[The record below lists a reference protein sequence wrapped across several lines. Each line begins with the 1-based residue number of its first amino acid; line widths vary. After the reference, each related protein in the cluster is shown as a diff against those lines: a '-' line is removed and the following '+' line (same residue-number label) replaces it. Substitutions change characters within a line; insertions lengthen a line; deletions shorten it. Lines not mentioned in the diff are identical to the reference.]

1 MFSWSFFLLFLNKN
15 ILKKLGLFFLYL
27 ILFVAISCSRNKT
40 TNFINIKSQKYKQF
54 NSDQKENYLD
64 SLESISNSLPN
75 DSLTRSFLFDLA
87 GEYYFLNLSKKS
99 FKISKKVFELSSDA
113 KDNLGIAR
121 SYYYMGDCYE
131 VTKKDSAYFYYHKA
145 EKLYRLLDDRERIAK
160 MLFNKAFIL
169 FYEGNYLESEIQVSK
184 SLKLLKNSTDKSV
197 VFTCY
202 NLLAS
207 NFQKMEEYKNA
218 LKYYLLAQEVLIDL
232 DKNNKDFDGKNN
244 NKLILSINI
253 ANVYE
258 KQFQFDKARTELES
272 ALTIDTKRQWTNDYA
287 VLIGNLGYVKTKLG
301 HLKDGETMMKEAL
314 SLTRKSGV
322 ESSIVYKLHN
332 LGKYYFDIKDT
343 IQSIR
348 YLKESLQLAEKLKS
362 TDDVKVNLQLL
373 SKIDKSNTSSYD
385 KRYITVSDS
394 LIKVQRKNRNKYARI
409 EYETAIVEDANKE
422 LSSKNLYLIFGVVVL
437 VGALGVRYV
446 VGQRKEIAYRKQLQK
461 AELEF
466 FELMQS
472 SQIALNEAKKEE
484 QNRISRELHD
494 NVMNRLYGTRLQ
506 LGMLNSITN
515 IEAEEKRLEHI
526 NNLQVIEHDIRAIS
540 HDLHTDNVAS
550 HFDFAVLL
558 AQCVQQ
564 ASSTTTTILHFEGT
578 PEIDWESI
586 SGLVKITIYRIVQEA
601 LSNVVK
607 YAAASECK
615 VTITRTDISSLLL
628 IINDNGNGF
637 DLNQTSTGIGLK
649 NMRERARL
657 VKADF
662 RIESMIGQGTTIECL
677 FVV

>member
-1 MFSWSFFLLFLNKN
+1 
-15 ILKKLGLFFLYL
+15 
-27 ILFVAISCSRNKT
+27 
-40 TNFINIKSQKYKQF
+40 
-54 NSDQKENYLD
+54 
-64 SLESISNSLPN
+64 
-75 DSLTRSFLFDLA
+75 
-87 GEYYFLNLSKKS
+87 
-99 FKISKKVFELSSDA
+99 
-113 KDNLGIAR
+113 
-121 SYYYMGDCYE
+121 
-131 VTKKDSAYFYYHKA
+131 
-145 EKLYRLLDDRERIAK
+145 

>member
-1 MFSWSFFLLFLNKN
+1 MD
-15 ILKKLGLFFLYL
+15 KLSLFFLSL
-27 ILFVAISCSRNKT
+27 ILLVIVSCSENQKS
-40 TNFINIKSQKYKQF
+40 NFLVDQNQKYIQLD
-54 NSDQKENYLD
+54 SEQKERYLD
-64 SLESISNSLPN
+64 SLKIISYSLSN
-75 DSLTRSFLFDLA
+75 DSLTRSILFNLSS
-87 GEYYFLNLSKKS
+87 EYYFLNRLQKS
-99 FKISKKVFELSSDA
+99 FDISNRIFQLSSEANDSLDIA
-113 KDNLGIAR
+113 KSL
-121 SYYYMGDCYE
+121 YYMGDCFE
-131 VTKKDSAYFYYHKA
+131 VNKKDSAYFYYRKA
-145 EKLYRLLDDRERIAK
+145 EKIYEILENREMMSK
-160 MLFNKAFIL
+160 MYYNKAYLL
-169 FYEGNYLESEIQVSK
+169 FYEGNYLESEIQVSR
-184 SLKLLKNSTDKSV
+184 SLKLIKSSNNKQV
-197 VFTCY
+197 IFTCY

-207 NFQKMEEYKNA
+207 NFEKMEEYDEA
-218 LKYYLLAQEVLIDL
+218 LKYYLLAKQILPDL
-232 DKNNKDFDGKNN
+232 KKNNVDFDTRNN
-244 NKLILSINI
+244 YSLMISGNI

-258 KQFQFDKARTELES
+258 KQGQYYKAKNELES
-272 ALTIDTKRQWTNDYA
+272 ILTMDIKKNWPNDYSF
-287 VLIGNLGYVKTKLG
+287 LICNLGYIKTKLG
-301 HLKDGETMMKEAL
+301 NLKEGEALMKEAL
-314 SLTRKSGV
+314 FLSRKS
-322 ESSIVYKLHN
+322 SIDSRIVYKLHN

-343 IQSIR
+343 IQSTR

-373 SKIDKSNTSSYD
+373 SKIDKTNTSSYD
-385 KRYITVSDS
+385 KRYIAVSDS
-394 LIKVQRKNRNKYARI
+394 LTKVQRKNRNKYARI

-422 LSSKNLYLIFGVVVL
+422 LSSRNLYLIFGVFVL
-437 VGALGVRYV
+437 VGTLGIRYV
-446 VGQRKEIAYRKQLQK
+446 VSQRKEIAYRKKLQK

-515 IEAEEKRLEHI
+515 IEAEEKRLEQI
-526 NNLQVIEHDIRAIS
+526 NSLQVIEHDIRAIS

-564 ASSTTTTILHFEGT
+564 ASSTTTTSLHFEST

-637 DLNQTSTGIGLK
+637 DLDQTSTGIGLK

-657 VKADF
+657 LKADF
-662 RIESMIGQGTTIECL
+662 RIESMIGQGTTIECQ